1 VWSSLS
7 DIIVKHNIYP
17 QRYIELGHTLA
28 GIPDWQPHIQKELCS
43 WITIFFLEQSFWN
56 LNEQY
61 SLVLTNVFKFQ
72 ARGYTF
78 VGGGERALGLSL
90 IALSQFWEDFDFA
103 GSGYLYKC
111 VAGLKCVCLTGLR
124 NECIEYKGHREH
136 TPLTP
141 YFKKTFFAELAS
153 ALNRVAIAAGKR
165 VLQCSSNG
173 CEETI
178 PELKEIFQSITNIV
192 EDITGK
198 FLEPIALDRDT
209 NYDEWRDLVNIQ
221 IDALEKAIGN
231 MSISGGSAVVDRL

>member
-1 VWSSLS
+1 
-7 DIIVKHNIYP
+7 
-17 QRYIELGHTLA
+17 
-28 GIPDWQPHIQKELCS
+28 
-43 WITIFFLEQSFWN
+43 
-56 LNEQY
+56 
-61 SLVLTNVFKFQ
+61 
-72 ARGYTF
+72 
-78 VGGGERALGLSL
+78 
-90 IALSQFWEDFDFA
+90 
-103 GSGYLYKC
+103 
-111 VAGLKCVCLTGLR
+111 LTGLR

-141 YFKKTFFAELAS
+141 YFKKTFFAPLAS